1 MNQHNKYSGRQYFSG
16 MGNFSVA
23 VILFL
28 VIGFTTQYLF
38 GANLPQEAVGA
49 SETLDDSAK
58 NNENAAEQKQIA
70 ALVAQLG
77 DKDYFVRQKA
87 QEELAAL
94 GFEAYEAL
102 AAAAANDDLEIAAR
116 AKYLLKLMRVEWAAV
131 ADPPEVK
138 RLLKGYELLDA
149 ANREERIHALAALGD
164 GKAAPALCRLARYEK
179 SGILSKRA
187 ALDLMQ
193 SISGGKPPAPETA
206 NLIGKSIERSA
217 RPAVQWIKAWLRSAN
232 DPQAALVDFE
242 RLIDAETRTLKRASD
257 ETTPELVAAL
267 MRFHIAQ
274 LKRLGKNDAVVP
286 AMQRLIELQTDDAG
300 AIAELAE
307 WFLDQ
312 KAWGPLDDLAK
323 KFAPR
328 FASEP
333 IPLYLYAAA
342 KLAQNDKQKA
352 EELAAQARKL
362 NPGKDV
368 LPQHYLVAQ
377 YLQKR
382 GFIPWAIEEFEILI
396 ARSGDQ
402 DYLAYQTVCVLAEL
416 YHDQGKNL
424 EAGKTIEKFVKKPA
438 IRRLFAP
445 GPIVEL
451 PLEQV
456 RSEMYYY
463 YGCHWESQ
471 GDRKQQRENMERALK
486 EDPAN
491 VNALIGYYRLP
502 DLAPEE
508 KRNVVQLIEKSAAE
522 TRESIRNARTNL
534 DDPRQAPFADS
545 KEATDCNQFAWLIA
559 NTEGNFDEALK
570 YAKRA
575 VELQPASGGIRDTLA
590 HVYFAKGDYENAV
603 KTQEKAAELE
613 PHSVMIKQKLKEF
626 MKARDE
632 KK

>member
-1 MNQHNKYSGRQYFSG
+1 MDNPNKCRIPRGFPRRAVLLLAAILGTAFFTAERTLFAG
-16 MGNFSVA
+16 SVPA
-23 VILFL
+23 E
-28 VIGFTTQYLF
+28 
-38 GANLPQEAVGA
+38 AAEAPQPP
-49 SETLDDSAK
+49 DDSAEK
-58 NNENAAEQKQIA
+58 TENAERQKQIA

-116 AKYLLKLMRVEWAAV
+116 AKYLLKLMRVEWAA
-131 ADPPEVK
+131 ASDPPEVK

-149 ANREERIHALAALGD
+149 ANREERIHALAALPD

-179 SGILSKRA
+179 SGLLSKRA
-187 ALDLMQ
+187 ALDLLQ
-193 SISGGKPPAPETA
+193 STPGGAPPAREIE
-206 NLIGKSIERSA
+206 NLLPKNLERGA
-217 RPAVQWIKAWLRSAN
+217 RPAMQWIGAWLRMAR
-232 DPQAALVDFE
+232 DPQAAVDEFE
-242 RLIDAETRTLKRASD
+242 RLIDAETRTLKRAPD
-257 ETTPELVAAL
+257 ETAPELVAAL
-267 MRFHIAQ
+267 MRFQIAQ
-274 LKRLGKNDAVVP
+274 LKRLGKNDAVVR

-312 KAWGPLDDLAK
+312 KAWGPFDDLAK

-328 FASEP
+328 FDSEP
-333 IPLYLYAAA
+333 IPLYLHAAA
-342 KLAQNDKQKA
+342 KLAQHDVQKA
-352 EELAAQARKL
+352 EELAAKARKL

-377 YLQKR
+377 YLQKK

-402 DYLAYQTVCVLAEL
+402 DYLAFQTVCVLAEL

-424 EAGKTIEKFVKKPA
+424 EAGKTIEKFVKKPSV
-438 IRRLFAP
+438 RRLFAP
-445 GPIVEL
+445 GPVVDL

-471 GDRKQQRENMERALK
+471 GDRKQRRENMERALK

-491 VNALIGYYRLP
+491 INAMIGYYRLP
-502 DLAPEE
+502 DLTPAE

-534 DDPRQAPFADS
+534 DDPRQIQYADA

-575 VELQPASGGIRDTLA
+575 VELLPASGGIRDTLA

-603 KTQEKAAELE
+603 KTQENALELE
-613 PHSVMIKQKLKEF
+613 PHSAMIEKKLKEF
-626 MKARDE
+626 IKARDE